1 MAWTVGYAFLR
12 HIVMSP
18 HILHQSLSGDKSYTN
33 SLHFYPNVPPTH
45 KMKEEVSG
53 QSNSKNIKPG
63 LQFKVANLHF
73 PDPLTKIT
81 AETVHIV
88 FELNRIYSL

>member
-1 MAWTVGYAFLR
+1 
-12 HIVMSP
+12 MSP

-45 KMKEEVSG
+45 KMKEESSG
-53 QSNSKNIKPG
+53 QSNSKNIKPA

-73 PDPLTKIT
+73 PDPLTLT
-81 AETVHIV
+81 AETVHID
-88 FELNRIYSL
+88 FELNRIYHRY